1 MFRCQ
6 VTGELSNPNEKPV
19 KVVVQTREVQYK
31 NHMNEVI
38 GTGWEIVKE
47 ISVRVNNV
55 EKALNKYGTQ
65 SQAVKRFR

>member
-6 VTGELSNPNEKPV
+6 VTGELSNANEKPV
-19 KVVVQTREVQYK
+19 KVIVQTRDVQYK
-31 NHMNEVI
+31 NHMGEVV

-47 ISVRVNNV
+47 VSVRSTNV
-55 EKALNKYGTQ
+55 EKALAKYGTQ